1 MQSIFDEN
9 PRRKES
15 DSSNYKYCQYCG
27 TTMPVTVKYPYCD
40 SCREIILFQ
49 KVKDFIR
56 ENDVNEFQVAA
67 QFGLPLR
74 TVKGW
79 IKEGRIEYK
88 ETAAGAKALNN
99 KLKCERCGAPVTFG
113 TVCPKCLKA
122 MNNNVKGYGMQQT
135 AQGDDRMFFL
145 DENNKRGPQK

>member
-1 MQSIFDEN
+1 MKSIFDEN
-9 PRRKES
+9 PKRKKT

-27 TTMPVTVKYPYCD
+27 TTMPITVKHPYCD
-40 SCREIILFQ
+40 SCRYIILFQ
-49 KVKDFIR
+49 EVKDFIR
-56 ENDVNEFQVAA
+56 ENDVNDFQVAA

-113 TVCPKCLKA
+113 TVCPKCLKL
-122 MNNNVKGYGMQQT
+122 MNNNVKGYGLQQT
-135 AQGDDRMFFL
+135 TQGDDRMFFL